1 MAGAIESARTSVG
14 DGGRL
19 SPEIQPLPKDVVQ
32 LMAAGEVIDSP
43 AAVVRE
49 LVENALDA
57 GASRI
62 TVAVRSQPWHITV
75 TDDGSGLTLNDL
87 RRAAAAHSTSKL
99 SDLRDLWRIQSLG
112 FRGEALHSLSQLTRL
127 TLCSR
132 PQQDA
137 DGGYEVT
144 YDRDGHPQSV
154 TPLAMAPG
162 TRVTV
167 TDLFYCFPARQQA
180 APSVK
185 QQTQAIQ
192 RTLQTLALCHSTVTW
207 QAHLNDRTWMTLWPG
222 ASALHVLPQVMRRVQ
237 VTDLREHQQTVT
249 LPESKPARLY
259 LLMGLP
265 DRCHRPRPDGVTLAL
280 NGRPVQLPDLEATV
294 GQTLRRSLPRDRHPI
309 AFLHLQAPPDQI
321 DWHRSPDKS
330 HIYLRHLEVWGE
342 AIGVAI
348 EAALRLGPVPELASA
363 GPQRL
368 TQLIALAEPQAS
380 YDAETNITESP
391 QPLALKAL
399 AQVHDRY
406 ILAEHPAGLCL
417 IEQHIAHERVLYEE
431 LCDRWQLVPLET
443 PIVLSHLK
451 PEQLTQLERIG
462 LEVAPFGPDLWAV
475 RNAPAP
481 LAEREDC
488 SEALWE
494 LSLGQDL
501 DAALVATACRTAI
514 RNGTPLT
521 QTTMDRL
528 LEAWQR
534 TRKPQTCPHGRPIC
548 LTLNE
553 SSLARYFRRHWVIGK
568 SHGI

>member
-1 MAGAIESARTSVG
+1 
-14 DGGRL
+14 
-19 SPEIQPLPKDVVQ
+19 
-32 LMAAGEVIDSP
+32 MAAGEVIDSP

-49 LVENALDA
+49 LLENALDA

-75 TDDGSGLTLNDL
+75 TDNGRGLTLGDL
-87 RRAAAAHSTSKL
+87 RRAATAHSTSKL
-99 SDLRDLWRIQSLG
+99 TDRQDLWRIQSLG
-112 FRGEALHSLSQLTRL
+112 FRGEALHSLSQLTHL
-127 TLCSR
+127 SLCSR
-132 PQQDA
+132 PHQDA
-137 DGGYEVT
+137 DGGYQVT
-144 YDRDGHPQSV
+144 YDRDGRPQAI
-154 TPLAMAPG
+154 TPVAMAPG
-162 TRVTV
+162 TRATV

-192 RTLQTLALCHSTVTW
+192 QTLQTLALCHPTVTW
-207 QAHLNDRTWMTLWPG
+207 QGHLNDRPWITLWPG
-222 ASALHVLPQVMRRVQ
+222 ASALHLLPQIMRRVQ
-237 VTDLREHQQTVT
+237 VTDLREHHQPVD
-249 LPESKPARLY
+249 LPEGRAQLY

-265 DRCHRPRPDGVTLAL
+265 DRCHRPRPDGVIIAL
-280 NGRPVQLPDLEATV
+280 NGRPVHLPALEAAV
-294 GQTLRRSLPRDRHPI
+294 VAALRRSLPRDRHPV
-309 AFLHLQAPPDQI
+309 AFLHLDAPPDQI

-330 HIYLRHLEVWGE
+330 HIYLRHLDHWGAAVTT
-342 AIGVAI
+342 AIDG
-348 EAALRLGPVPELASA
+348 ALRLGPGPDLTSA
-363 GPQRL
+363 DPQRL
-368 TQLIALAEPQAS
+368 TQLIALAEPKAA
-380 YDAETNITESP
+380 YRTAANTAP

-399 AQVHDRY
+399 SQVHDRY

-431 LCDRWQLVPLET
+431 LCDRWQLVPLPT
-443 PIVLSHLK
+443 PIVLSHLQ
-451 PEQLTQLERIG
+451 PEQVEQLERIG

-475 RNAPAP
+475 RTAPAP
-481 LAEREDC
+481 LADRADC
-488 SEALWE
+488 NEALWE

-501 DAALVATACRTAI
+501 ESALVATACRTAI

-521 QTTMDRL
+521 PAAMDRL
-528 LEAWQR
+528 LDAWQR